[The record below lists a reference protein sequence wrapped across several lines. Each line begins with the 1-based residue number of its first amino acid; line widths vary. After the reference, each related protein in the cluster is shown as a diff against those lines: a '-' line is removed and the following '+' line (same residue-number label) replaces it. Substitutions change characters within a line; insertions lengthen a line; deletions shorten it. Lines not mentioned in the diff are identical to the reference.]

1 MSLEGASVLVTGGT
15 RGIGRAIALRLVADG
30 AARAVLGYMR
40 NDTAA
45 EEAAALVE
53 EAGGEA
59 VLVRGNVADA
69 RTVDELAAA
78 GPYRVVVHNAAT
90 GVIRAALETEDK
102 HWDWTL
108 AANARALLSLARATV
123 PAMKD
128 GGSILAIS
136 SLGAQ
141 RVLPNYVLVGTSK
154 AALESVVRYLAF
166 DLAPRGIRVNSVPA
180 GAVATG
186 VDARPGAL
194 ETARERWP
202 KILWVDGNPQSLP
215 RQLRRHRFDLV
226 YSGEGV
232 LGHLDDLAGWA
243 TGIAAALREHG
254 ELLVFD
260 DHPVA
265 DCVDAFLHWRN
276 DYFRDPADPD
286 RLWRIGQV
294 VSALV
299 RADLRIEALEEYP
312 GGTARRRH
320 DRRIPATFL
329 LYARRA

>member
-1 MSLEGASVLVTGGT
+1 MEPTEEN
-15 RGIGRAIALRLVADG
+15 IRAFEARHK
-30 AARAVLGYMR
+30 ARAESVELPPVVERTLGDLAKKRVLHLHCG
-40 NDTAA
+40 T
-45 EEAAALVE
+45 
-53 EAGGEA
+53 GEA
-59 VLVRGNVADA
+59 TA
-69 RTVDELAAA
+69 
-78 GPYRVVVHNAAT
+78 
-90 GVIRAALETEDK
+90 
-102 HWDWTL
+102 TL
-108 AANARALLSLARATV
+108 AE
-123 PAMKD
+123 
-128 GGSILAIS
+128 
-136 SLGAQ
+136 LGA
-141 RVLPNYVLVGTSK
+141 
-154 AALESVVRYLAF
+154 VV
-166 DLAPRGIRVNSVPA
+166 
-180 GAVATG
+180 TG
-186 VDARPGAL
+186 VDARPAAL

-215 RQLRRHRFDLV
+215 RQLRRGRFDLV

-265 DCVDAFLHWRN
+265 DCVDDFLRWRH
-276 DYFRDPADPD
+276 DYFREPADPD

-299 RADLRIEALEEYP
+299 HAGLRVEALEEYP
-312 GGTARRRH
+312 GGTTARRRH